1 MRVPRPRGPQSAL
14 SSVSDAVTAAVSSE
28 QRLALETLREMSDHS
43 SSHQSPPRGQDAPA
57 LPSHAGGGFYR
68 PRSARGDVT
77 QEIVERYGAVLAQRD
92 LDAERQ
98 SIAAEAKKCREAQRQ
113 HFGRVEVLRR
123 EQGGEQHVGGD
134 ALATL
139 QRKMHEEVAEAVL
152 VVGEHEEHASLS
164 SALRFASK
172 ASRTKPTIIYLKGDV
187 FDECESLELD
197 GHVFIQPDP
206 VAWTSYKSKLRS
218 GVT

>member
-1 MRVPRPRGPQSAL
+1 
-14 SSVSDAVTAAVSSE
+14 
-28 QRLALETLREMSDHS
+28 
-43 SSHQSPPRGQDAPA
+43 
-57 LPSHAGGGFYR
+57 
-68 PRSARGDVT
+68 
-77 QEIVERYGAVLAQRD
+77 
-92 LDAERQ
+92 
-98 SIAAEAKKCREAQRQ
+98 
-113 HFGRVEVLRR
+113 
-123 EQGGEQHVGGD
+123 
-134 ALATL
+134 
-139 QRKMHEEVAEAVL
+139 MHEEVAEAVL

-218 GVT
+218 GVI